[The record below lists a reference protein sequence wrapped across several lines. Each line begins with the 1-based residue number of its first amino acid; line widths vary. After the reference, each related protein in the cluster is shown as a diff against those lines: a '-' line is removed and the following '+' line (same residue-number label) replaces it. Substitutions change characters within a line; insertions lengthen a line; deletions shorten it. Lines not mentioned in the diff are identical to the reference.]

1 MISSVQSKTS
11 RYVQGGQTEI
21 GAIGLEW
28 WNKFNFPKDA
38 SDLIYT
44 VEQRFEGRLDLI
56 ANAFYNDP
64 RLFWFIAQYNNI
76 LDPYAEIVVNRQL
89 VIPTLERVQLLMNNK
104 LGGIASTR
112 SNEIILPAVIL

>member
-1 MISSVQSKTS
+1 MISSVQVKTS
-11 RYVQGGQTEI
+11 RYVQGGQTEV

-28 WNKFNFPKDA
+28 WNKFNFPKDG
-38 SDLIYT
+38 SDLIYI

-64 RLFWFIAQYNNI
+64 KLFWFIGQYNDI
-76 LDPYAEIVVNRQL
+76 LDPFAEIVVNRQL
-89 VIPTLERVQLLMNNK
+89 VIPTLERVQLLMNNR

-112 SNEIILPAVIL
+112 SSESILAPVII